1 MAYDDSDDEGFNK
14 PVEEGKTYTVTI
26 DDLGSKGDG
35 IARVEGFVVFVP
47 ETDVGETVEVEINSV
62 GRKFAFGE
70 VVSRDVEEQDVV
82 EEPDGQEAAEEDVG
96 DTAVDEPA
104 GPEEPAEPA
113 DEEDVGDT
121 AVDEPVEP
129 EEPAEPAA
137 PAEEAPVAEPD
148 EPDEEPDEDEPEEP
162 EDDEGYEDGRYEKE
176 QVDEPDF

>member
-82 EEPDGQEAAEEDVG
+82 EEPDGQEAAEDDV
-96 DTAVDEPA
+96 AAEEA
-104 GPEEPAEPA
+104 G
-113 DEEDVGDT
+113 
-121 AVDEPVEP
+121 EP
-129 EEPAEPAA
+129 EEPAA
-137 PAEEAPVAEPD
+137 PADEDEPMAGPD
-148 EPDEEPDEDEPEEP
+148 EPDEEPDEEPEDDEPEEP
-162 EDDEGYEDGRYEKE
+162 EDEGYEDGRYEKE